1 MKKNI
6 YIDRKN
12 KENLTGDGKGTQNQ
26 GCSKFF
32 VIQKFSL
39 LQWEMKIVLS
49 VLEVN

>member
-32 VIQKFSL
+32 VIQKFSSLKWGMKAVL
-39 LQWEMKIVLS
+39 LVPES
-49 VLEVN
+49 N